1 MVLEFNNLLWVESL
15 GMVSMVDSLIHVK
28 LGLFCDPYE
37 VLIGRLTFD
46 PEDIGNVGDED
57 ILRSSVWMGLGGGV
71 GGESLFPPLSGE
83 WVFMLY

>member
-15 GMVSMVDSLIHVK
+15 GVVSMVDSLIRVK
-28 LGLFCDPYE
+28 LGLFCEPGE
-37 VLIGRLTFD
+37 VLVGRLTFD

-57 ILRSSVWMGLGGGV
+57 ILRPSVWAGLGGGV
-71 GGESLFPPLSGE
+71 GGASLSPPLSGD